1 VMTAFSDLELA
12 AFLASP
18 VMIIIGTCDAG
29 KRPAIGRA
37 VGAMVDAEAGI
48 VELVVSA
55 WQWPAT
61 VANLRNG
68 SRIAVTFARPSD
80 YVSYQAKGVASVRA
94 AQPADLDRAR
104 RYMAAIIDVLAGLG
118 LDRSLA
124 APWITEREAVVARLE
139 VEAIFVQ
146 TPGARAGQPVAT
158 Q

>member
-1 VMTAFSDLELA
+1 MKLDAELA

-29 KRPAIGRA
+29 GQPAIGRA
-37 VGAMVDAEAGI
+37 VGAAVDADAGV
-48 VELVVSA
+48 VELAVSA

-61 VANLRNG
+61 VANLRRG
-68 SRIAVTFARPSD
+68 SRIAVTFARPAD

-94 AQPADLDRAR
+94 ALADDLDRAR

-124 APWITEREAVVARLE
+124 APWVTEREAVVVRCE
-139 VEAIFVQ
+139 VEAIYVQ

-158 Q
+158 P